1 MLFRKTVKVLKALLT
16 RKLRI
21 ECDRIPYAFDPVPL
35 RKILNWFLVET
46 SIYFKP
52 VSPWGWPTHMMIEP
66 TTRCN
71 LKCTLCPVTTGMG
84 RATGDMDL
92 GIFKK
97 VIDEVGDY
105 LFLIL
110 LWDWGETFLNPSI
123 YEMISYAKQKGIKL
137 VSSTNGHLF
146 SHREH
151 TDRLIRSGLDTL
163 IVAVDGMS
171 QQTYERYRAGGNLDS
186 VLKGVRM
193 IVERKRTLRSKTPL
207 INLRFI
213 VMRHNEH
220 EIPDLKRV
228 AKSLGVDVLTL
239 KTLNPYS
246 QDPYAGD
253 HSEMKEDYLAFVPQN
268 PKYQRFKYHPNSL
281 HRIRLKRNPCK
292 NLWNNPAIHWNGIV
306 CPCTYDPQEKQVL
319 GNLQNHSF
327 REIWWGISYRS
338 MRRQF
343 RSKGSQ
349 PSLCRECSYA
359 YEGGNCYNQ
368 TISDALFF
376 NTEDGAWEYPITD
389 RDKTFSNG

>member
-1 MLFRKTVKVLKALLT
+1 MVGNIFQKSFKAFHALMT
-16 RKLRI
+16 RRLRI
-21 ECDRIPYAFDPVPL
+21 ECDRIPYKFDHVPVK
-35 RKILNWFLVET
+35 KILNWIAVEA
-46 SIYFKP
+46 SVYVKP
-52 VSPWGWPTHMMIEP
+52 EHPWGWPTHIMIEP

-71 LKCTLCPVTTGMG
+71 LSCALCPVTMGMG

-92 GIFKK
+92 GLFKK
-97 VIDEVGDY
+97 VIDESGEY

-110 LWDWGETFLNPSI
+110 LWDWGEPFLNPSI

-146 SHREH
+146 SHPEH
-151 TDRLIRSGLDTL
+151 ADRLIRSGLDSL
-163 IVAVDGMS
+163 IVAVDGIS
-171 QQTYERYRAGGNLDS
+171 QQTYEHYRGGGNLDS
-186 VLKGVRM
+186 ILNGIRM
-193 IVERKRTLRSKTPL
+193 IVERKRALRSKTPL

-268 PKYQRFKYHPNSL
+268 PQYQRFKYHSNSL

-306 CPCTYDPQEKQVL
+306 CSCTYDPQEKQVL

-327 REIWWGISYRS
+327 GEIWRGTSYRL

-343 RSKGSQ
+343 HSKGSQ
-349 PSLCRECSYA
+349 PFLCRECSYV

-368 TISDALFF
+368 SIADAFFF
-376 NTEDGAWEYPITD
+376 NAEDGAYE
-389 RDKTFSNG
+389 